1 MGYARQSSWPVSL
14 QGFFTFD
21 LCYLLLL
28 ILGVHCYIVLF
39 TPIVVTWTSWFSRHK
54 FKLEAKDFIFHI
66 LQINFPNFGVK
77 MLVLCSAKSLWS
89 FYFPLFCCQ
98 LVCTCSKYEVVQSLV
113 KTFPKQIFF
122 CFYSQVA
129 YNCSNYKQNK
139 TSIQIFQ
146 ILLTNKAPLALIFF
160 RELHITCKTYYN
172 LSIKGK
178 NYKLD

>member
-1 MGYARQSSWPVSL
+1 MSFAKFLRVP
-14 QGFFTFD
+14 FFTEH
-21 LCYLLLL
+21 LQWLLLWL
-28 ILGVHCYIVLF
+28 ILVAS
-39 TPIVVTWTSWFSRHK
+39 IVVNWVSWFSRHR
-54 FKLEAKDFIFHI
+54 FKLEAKDFMFFN
-66 LQINFPNFGVK
+66 LQRNFQDFSK
-77 MLVLCSAKSLWS
+77 KILVLCSAKSLWS

-139 TSIQIFQ
+139 TSIQNFQ